1 MHLPFSRS
9 TLLWYVVPILAFF
22 AAALLFFGTSFDY
35 ANVHTERF
43 GIAPA
48 PNTALQLK
56 PGERYAYS
64 YNISGI
70 MLASSYQVVGMSGS
84 CMLVRGV
91 ISSANGSA
99 SASAC
104 IYPSNGTALSENNT
118 LDFFQDWM
126 LSLSENWSWS
136 AGMRIVYPKPID
148 LQDVTITKYVVLAR
162 EKKFGHDA
170 FKISASTTR
179 TVQNTTTESSGH
191 LLWVDSEKRVLLAI
205 ESKDGAL
212 SGRITAAPFD
222 LAQD

>member
-1 MHLPFSRS
+1 MRFPLSRS
-9 TLLWYVVPILAFF
+9 TILWYIVPIFAFF

-35 ANVHTERF
+35 KQVHTERF

-48 PNTALQLK
+48 PNTPLQLK
-56 PGERYAYS
+56 PGERYAYA

-70 MLASSYQVVGMSGS
+70 MLASSYQVVGLSGN
-84 CMLVRGV
+84 CMLVRGI

-104 IYPSNGTALSENNT
+104 VYPSNGTAVNENNT

-148 LQDVTITKYVVLAR
+148 LQDVTITKYAVLAK
-162 EKKFGHDA
+162 EKKFGRDA
-170 FKISASTTR
+170 FKISASTQR
-179 TVQNTTTESSGH
+179 TVQNATTESSGH

-212 SGRITAAPFD
+212 SGRIASAPFD
-222 LAQD
+222 LVQD